1 MEVLNRAAIKK
12 DARAFIGQDT
22 RWWKMFLAMLPYML
36 LTGGVSVGVSFAE
49 TIVSDSDLAE
59 SYTVSMGTNILAIL
73 LIPFAIAI
81 AGYFLNHIRGF
92 NPSWQSLYK
101 EGFDSY
107 GSYLKTGFVT
117 YLVIMLWSFLFI
129 VPGIIMGLAYSQ
141 VYFIVHD
148 NPALS
153 PKQARDLSRRMTE
166 GFKGDL
172 FVLGFSFIP
181 WAFFVCITCG
191 IGMIYVLPYMQT
203 VSAMYYENLKSYALA
218 TGKVRPE
225 ELGLMPVPQ
234 YGDVPYAGAPFANNN
249 APFGGT
255 AQPPYTENPYAANQN
270 PYAAPTNTPYAAN
283 PNPYNA
289 NPYATPAQPVPP
301 AEPTF
306 TPPAPEATF
315 QPGDVGESTDKTVL
329 NGEEVDSDKQDF

>member
-36 LTGGVSVGVSFAE
+36 LTGSVSF
-49 TIVSDSDLAE
+49 IVSLVIERDEAMG
-59 SYTVSMGTNILAIL
+59 YTISTGSNVIAIL

-101 EGFDSY
+101 EGFDNY

-166 GFKGDL
+166 GFKADL
-172 FVLGFSFIP
+172 FVLGFSYIP
-181 WAFFVCITCG
+181 WLFFICITCG
-191 IGMIYVLPYMQT
+191 IGIIYVLPYMQT

-218 TGKVRPE
+218 NGKVRPE
-225 ELGLMPVPQ
+225 ELGLMPVPP

-249 APFGGT
+249 APFGGN
-255 AQPPYTENPYAANQN
+255 AQPPYTENPYATNQN
-270 PYAAPTNTPYAAN
+270 SYAAPTDTPYAAN
-283 PNPYNA
+283 SNPYNA
-289 NPYATPAQPVPP
+289 NPYATPA
-301 AEPTF
+301 EPTF
-306 TPPAPEATF
+306 TPPAPEETF
-315 QPGDVGESTDKTVL
+315 RPGDVSANADKTVL

>member
-36 LTGGVSVGVSFAE
+36 LTGGVSFCISIVEIFA
-49 TIVSDSDLAE
+49 SDSDPTE
-59 SYTVSMGTNILAIL
+59 SYTVSFGSNIIAIL
-73 LIPFAIAI
+73 LVPFALAI
-81 AGYFLNHIRGF
+81 AGYFLNQIRGF

-101 EGFDSY
+101 EGFDRY
-107 GSYLKTGFVT
+107 GTYLKTGFVT
-117 YLVIMLWSFLFI
+117 YLVIVLWTFLFI
-129 VPGIIMGLAYSQ
+129 VPGIVMGFAYSQ
-141 VYFIVHD
+141 VYYIVHD

-153 PKQARDLSRRMTE
+153 PKQARDISRRMTE
-166 GFKGDL
+166 GFKADL
-172 FVLGFSFIP
+172 FVLGFSYIP
-181 WAFFVCITCG
+181 WLLFVGITWG
-191 IGMIYVLPYMQT
+191 IGTIYVLPYMQT

-218 TGKVRPE
+218 NGKVRPE
-225 ELGLMPVPQ
+225 ELGLMPV
-234 YGDVPYAGAPFANNN
+234 
-249 APFGGT
+249 
-255 AQPPYTENPYAANQN
+255 PPYTENPYAANQN

-289 NPYATPAQPVPP
+289 NPYATP

>member
-36 LTGGVSVGVSFAE
+36 LTGSVSF
-49 TIVSDSDLAE
+49 IVSLVIERDEAMG
-59 SYTVSMGTNILAIL
+59 YTISTGSNVIAIL

-101 EGFDSY
+101 EGFDNY

-166 GFKGDL
+166 GFKADL
-172 FVLGFSFIP
+172 FVLGFSYIP
-181 WAFFVCITCG
+181 WLFFICITCG
-191 IGMIYVLPYMQT
+191 IGIIYVLPYMQT

-218 TGKVRPE
+218 NGKVRPE
-225 ELGLMPVPQ
+225 ELGLMPVPP

-289 NPYATPAQPVPP
+289 NPYATPA
-301 AEPTF
+301 EPTF
-306 TPPAPEATF
+306 TPPAPEETF
-315 QPGDVGESTDKTVL
+315 RPGDESANADKTFL
-329 NGEEVDSDKQDF
+329 NGEETDSDKQDF

>member
-36 LTGGVSVGVSFAE
+36 LTGGVSF
-49 TIVSDSDLAE
+49 IVSLVIERDEAMG
-59 SYTVSMGTNILAIL
+59 YTISTGSNVIAIL

-101 EGFDSY
+101 EGFDNY

-141 VYFIVHD
+141 VHFIVHD

-166 GFKGDL
+166 GFKADL
-172 FVLGFSFIP
+172 FVLGFSYIP
-181 WAFFVCITCG
+181 WLFFICITCG
-191 IGMIYVLPYMQT
+191 IGIIYVLPYMQT

-218 TGKVRPE
+218 NGKVRPE
-225 ELGLMPVPQ
+225 ELGLMPVPP

-249 APFGGT
+249 APFGGN
-255 AQPPYTENPYAANQN
+255 AQPPYTENPYATNQN
-270 PYAAPTNTPYAAN
+270 SYAAPTDTPYVAN

-289 NPYATPAQPVPP
+289 NPYATPA
-301 AEPTF
+301 EPTF
-306 TPPAPEATF
+306 TPPAPEETF
-315 QPGDVGESTDKTVL
+315 RPGDVSANADKTFL
-329 NGEEVDSDKQDF
+329 NGEETDSDKQDF

>member
-36 LTGGVSVGVSFAE
+36 LTGSVSF
-49 TIVSDSDLAE
+49 IVSLVIERDEAMG
-59 SYTVSMGTNILAIL
+59 YTISTGSNVIAIL

-101 EGFDSY
+101 EGFDNY

-166 GFKGDL
+166 GFKADL
-172 FVLGFSFIP
+172 FVLGFSYIP
-181 WAFFVCITCG
+181 WLFFICITCG
-191 IGMIYVLPYMQT
+191 IGIIYVLPYMQT

-218 TGKVRPE
+218 NGKVRPE
-225 ELGLMPVPQ
+225 ELGLMPVPP

-249 APFGGT
+249 APFGGN
-255 AQPPYTENPYAANQN
+255 AQPPYTENPYATNQN
-270 PYAAPTNTPYAAN
+270 SYAAPTDTPYAAN
-283 PNPYNA
+283 SNPYNA
-289 NPYATPAQPVPP
+289 NPYATPA
-301 AEPTF
+301 EPTF
-306 TPPAPEATF
+306 TPPAPEETF
-315 QPGDVGESTDKTVL
+315 RPGDESANADKTFL
-329 NGEEVDSDKQDF
+329 NGEETDSDKQDF

>member
-36 LTGGVSVGVSFAE
+36 LTGSVSF
-49 TIVSDSDLAE
+49 IVSLVIERDEAMG
-59 SYTVSMGTNILAIL
+59 YTISTGSNVIAIL

-101 EGFDSY
+101 EGFDNY

-166 GFKGDL
+166 GFKADL
-172 FVLGFSFIP
+172 FVLGFSYIP
-181 WAFFVCITCG
+181 WLFFICITCG
-191 IGMIYVLPYMQT
+191 IGIIYVLPYMQT

-218 TGKVRPE
+218 NGKVRPE
-225 ELGLMPVPQ
+225 ELGLMPVPP

-255 AQPPYTENPYAANQN
+255 AQPPYTENPYATNQN
-270 PYAAPTNTPYAAN
+270 SYAAPTDTPYAAN

-289 NPYATPAQPVPP
+289 NPYATPA
-301 AEPTF
+301 EPTF
-306 TPPAPEATF
+306 TPPAPEETF
-315 QPGDVGESTDKTVL
+315 RPGDVSANADKTFL
-329 NGEEVDSDKQDF
+329 NGEETDSDKQDF

>member
-36 LTGGVSVGVSFAE
+36 LTGSVSF
-49 TIVSDSDLAE
+49 IVSLVIERDEAMG
-59 SYTVSMGTNILAIL
+59 YTISTGSNVIAIL

-101 EGFDSY
+101 EGFDNY

-166 GFKGDL
+166 GFKADL
-172 FVLGFSFIP
+172 FVLGFSYIP
-181 WAFFVCITCG
+181 WLFFICITCG
-191 IGMIYVLPYMQT
+191 IGIIYVLPYMQT

-218 TGKVRPE
+218 NGKVRPE
-225 ELGLMPVPQ
+225 ELGLMPVPP

-249 APFGGT
+249 APFGGN
-255 AQPPYTENPYAANQN
+255 AQPPYTENPYATNQN
-270 PYAAPTNTPYAAN
+270 SYAAPTDTPYAAN
-283 PNPYNA
+283 SNPYNA
-289 NPYATPAQPVPP
+289 NPYATPA
-301 AEPTF
+301 EPTF
-306 TPPAPEATF
+306 TPPAPEETF
-315 QPGDVGESTDKTVL
+315 RPGDVSANADKTFL
-329 NGEEVDSDKQDF
+329 NGEETDSDKQDF

>member
-22 RWWKMFLAMLPYML
+22 RWWKMFLAMLPYFL
-36 LTGGVSVGVSFAE
+36 LTGGVSVGISFVE
-49 TIVSDSDLAE
+49 TIVLESSPMEE
-59 SYTVSMGTNILAIL
+59 SYTVSMGANILAIL
-73 LIPFAIAI
+73 LMPFGLAM
-81 AGYFLNHIRGF
+81 AGYFLNQIRGF

-101 EGFDSY
+101 EGFDRY

-117 YLVIMLWSFLFI
+117 YLVIFLWTLLFI
-129 VPGIIMGLAYSQ
+129 VPGIVMGLAYSQ
-141 VYFIVHD
+141 VYYIVHD

-172 FVLGFSFIP
+172 FVLGFSYIP
-181 WAFFVCITCG
+181 WFFFICITCG
-191 IGMIYVLPYMQT
+191 IGSIYVLPYMQT
-203 VSAMYYENLKSYALA
+203 VSAMYYENLKSFALA
-218 TGKVRPE
+218 NGKVRPE
-225 ELGLMPVPQ
+225 ELGLMPVPP
-234 YGDVPYAGAPFANNN
+234 YGNVPPAGAPFAENN
-249 APFGGT
+249 APFG
-255 AQPPYTENPYAANQN
+255 ANVQPPYTANPYAANPN
-270 PYAAPTNTPYAAN
+270 PYAAPTNAPYAAN

-289 NPYATPAQPVPP
+289 NPYATP

-315 QPGDVGESTDKTVL
+315 QPGDISANADKTIL
-329 NGEEVDSDKQDF
+329 NGEEINSEQQDF